1 MRPIPE
7 KLKKQ
12 IAQDPNMKFCIYESP
27 LCRGKVEW
35 EHAFIYAGK
44 QINEWWAIIGVCVY
58 HHRGAGLN
66 KEFNQ
71 FKALDRAVKM
81 GHLPFIM
88 DIYPKIDWLQKYKYL
103 VSKFEK
109 ND

>member
-12 IAQDPNMKFCIYESP
+12 IASDPAMKFCIHESP
-27 LCRGKVEW
+27 LCRGRVEW

-58 HHRGAGLN
+58 HHRGAGLDKDYN
-66 KEFNQ
+66 RFR
-71 FKALDRAVKM
+71 ALDRAVKV
-81 GHLPFIM
+81 GQLPFI
-88 DIYPKIDWLQKYKYL
+88 INNYPKQDWLQLYKFLSKKYER
-103 VSKFEK
+103 S
-109 ND
+109 

>member
-12 IAQDPNMKFCIYESP
+12 IASDPRMKFCIHQTA

-35 EHAFIYAGK
+35 EHAFVYAGK

-58 HHRGAGLN
+58 HHRGQGLDKGFN
-66 KEFNQ
+66 KYM
-71 FKALDRAVKM
+71 ALKRLNGDFSE
-81 GHLPFIM
+81 LE
-88 DIYPKIDWLQKYKYL
+88 QKYSRENWQQIWNYLSNKY
-103 VSKFEK
+103 EK
-109 ND
+109 Q